1 MKRTLDCL
9 SFAWRCLLVAGL
21 LLYCPMLTKA
31 QMAQVADSLQSCDLL
46 FVAPAKGNAITE
58 VTTGFEEMPIDH
70 VAIYYKIGEERKVV
84 EAWPDGG
91 VQMVSLEMFLER
103 NKDDAVYIG
112 RLTKPFSKR
121 LTLRNALQYVGR
133 PYDDVFLYDNRAIY
147 CSELVQFSYVD
158 NNGNR
163 IFDAIPM
170 SFHDSEGHIT
180 AYWLDFYKKRGMEVP
195 EGQPGTNPGEM
206 SRRTDVRIVCRLQ

>member
-1 MKRTLDCL
+1 MNKRHDSLCTCRLWL
-9 SFAWRCLLVAGL
+9 TIGALFL
-21 LLYCPMLTKA
+21 MLTAKA
-31 QMAQVADSLQSCDLL
+31 GTMIQQHLDSLECCDLL

-103 NKDDAVYIG
+103 NKDDAIYVG

-158 NNGNR
+158 DNGNR

-180 AYWLDFYKKRGMEVP
+180 AFWLDFYKKRGMEVP
-195 EGQPGTNPGEM
+195 EGQPGTNPGEL